1 MWQLSPAFMQ
11 LPGAADIITAA
22 PKQELLSAEGIR
34 QSSRLIVYIVIVIV
48 IVIFIIIIVVV
59 IVMIIIIVPIRGA

>member
-1 MWQLSPAFMQ
+1 MWQLSQAFMQ

-34 QSSRLIVYIVIVIV
+34 QSSRLIVYIVIVIF
-48 IVIFIIIIVVV
+48 IFIIVVV
-59 IVMIIIIVPIRGA
+59 IVMIIVPIRGA

>member
-1 MWQLSPAFMQ
+1 MWQLSQAFMQ
-11 LPGAADIITAA
+11 LPGAADIITTA

-34 QSSRLIVYIVIVIV
+34 QSSRLIVYIVIVIF
-48 IVIFIIIIVVV
+48 IFIIIIVVV

>member
-48 IVIFIIIIVVV
+48 IIIIVVV

>member
-1 MWQLSPAFMQ
+1 MQ

-22 PKQELLSAEGIR
+22 PKQELLSAGGIR
-34 QSSRLIVYIVIVIV
+34 QSSRLIVYIVIVIF
-48 IVIFIIIIVVV
+48 IFIIVVV

>member
-34 QSSRLIVYIVIVIV
+34 QSSRLIVYIVIVIF
-48 IVIFIIIIVVV
+48 IFIIIIVVV